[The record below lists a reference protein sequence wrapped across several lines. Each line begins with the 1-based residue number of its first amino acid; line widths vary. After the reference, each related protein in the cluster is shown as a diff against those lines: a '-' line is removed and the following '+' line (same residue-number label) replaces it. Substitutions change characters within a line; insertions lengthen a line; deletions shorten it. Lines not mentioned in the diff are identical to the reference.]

1 MHTIMSMDEFHPFIE
16 ALLPHVRDF
25 SYVWFN
31 LQARKRKYVKKH
43 EKRMTQDEERQTK
56 DELMNDKPEL
66 KQKWASRL
74 LAKLRKD
81 IRPEFREDFV
91 YTVTGK
97 KLPCCILSN
106 PDQKGKMRRIDCL
119 RQADKVWRLDL
130 VMIVLFKAIPL
141 ESTDGE
147 RLVKSSACGNPS
159 LCVQPYHISVSVR
172 ELDLYLANF
181 IMQSP
186 DPDAQTNLDD
196 STTTTTNNT
205 RYHNLPT
212 LHTPIQ
218 HHSPI
223 EQAYN
228 ALPTTRFGQ
237 QMLPVTIHNDTSYP
251 QYRPPSDSSESLSVT
266 SGSETDY
273 RGGTVV
279 NGHGPVDSFAAR
291 GVFTATEL
299 RRATRPPICNGAN
312 VTGLSFSGDLD
323 SPSMCQYSSSFP
335 GTTHPI
341 NLRRT
346 PLSQTQPQPMKRQKR
361 ISSSMSTSVDDDI
374 DSVGEEKIYGHSPA
388 SVSSHSSG
396 WHSDIDPAGHSP
408 GTVPSPNVI
417 HSNKVKISEKGSNFT
432 NTITSA
438 NGMSALLKVQPKLE
452 PNQGLF
458 RSCANDHERVA
469 TSLYPA
475 NQTDFFGSQRLQGNT
490 LTDFVQYVCDQESQ
504 HGISGN
510 ANTKIAGFIP
520 ATMLP
525 PPPPPPMARPVAIAT
540 SIGQTGALSMT
551 NPIVGSTPGTTSVV
565 SACPTTPP
573 GRGVMHSP
581 FTVLHRPDNTMLYT
595 QQQLLSYPNI
605 SPVNISPTT
614 FSPTTFSLLTSPV
627 ATPRSTPRS
636 TPIPR
641 WTTPLISL
649 EENADYAMLT
659 GMIPGA
665 TTDETILSN
674 DEQRFVPVQMNTEP
688 MDTTNSVPN
697 TPTK

>member
-56 DELMNDKPEL
+56 EELMNDKPEL

-81 IRPEFREDFV
+81 IRPECREDFV

-147 RLVKSSACGNPS
+147 RLVKSSTCGNHS

-181 IMQSP
+181 IMQTP
-186 DPDAQTNLDD
+186 D
-196 STTTTTNNT
+196 
-205 RYHNLPT
+205 
-212 LHTPIQ
+212 
-218 HHSPI
+218 
-223 EQAYN
+223 
-228 ALPTTRFGQ
+228 
-237 QMLPVTIHNDTSYP
+237 
-251 QYRPPSDSSESLSVT
+251 RPPSDSSETLSVT

-273 RGGTVV
+273 RGGSVL
-279 NGHGPVDSFAAR
+279 NGHGAVDSFAAR

-312 VTGLSFSGDLD
+312 VTGLSFPGDLD
-323 SPSMCQYSSSFP
+323 SPNMCQFSSSFP
-335 GTTHPI
+335 GVAHPI

-346 PLSQTQPQPMKRQKR
+346 PMSQAQPQPMKRQKR
-361 ISSSMSTSVDDDI
+361 ISSSMDDDI

-396 WHSDIDPAGHSP
+396 WHSDIDPAGQSP
-408 GTVPSPNVI
+408 GAVPSPNII

-432 NTITSA
+432 NTISPT
-438 NGMSALLKVQPKLE
+438 NGMAALLKVQPKLE
-452 PNQGLF
+452 PNLVGSF
-458 RSCANDHERVA
+458 RSCANESDLRVA
-469 TSLYPA
+469 TSLYSL
-475 NQTDFFGSQRLQGNT
+475 NQSDFFGTHSRSIQGNN
-490 LTDFVQYVCDQESQ
+490 LTDFVQYVCDQETNNQ
-504 HGISGN
+504 HGITGN

-540 SIGQTGALSMT
+540 SIGQTGVLSMS
-551 NPIVGSTPGTTSVV
+551 NPSIGSTPGTTSVV

-573 GRGVMHSP
+573 GRSVMHSP
-581 FTVLHRPDNTMLYT
+581 FTVLHRPENTMLYT
-595 QQQLLSYPNI
+595 QQQQLLSYPNI

-627 ATPRSTPRS
+627 ATPRTTPRS

-649 EENADYAMLT
+649 DENADYAMLA

-665 TTDETILSN
+665 ATDESIISN
-674 DEQRFVPVQMNTEP
+674 DEQRFVPVLMNTEP

>member
-56 DELMNDKPEL
+56 EELMNDKPEL

-81 IRPEFREDFV
+81 IRPECREDFV

-147 RLVKSSACGNPS
+147 RLVKSSTCGNHS

-181 IMQSP
+181 IMQTP
-186 DPDAQTNLDD
+186 DRLFISD
-196 STTTTTNNT
+196 
-205 RYHNLPT
+205 
-212 LHTPIQ
+212 
-218 HHSPI
+218 
-223 EQAYN
+223 
-228 ALPTTRFGQ
+228 
-237 QMLPVTIHNDTSYP
+237 
-251 QYRPPSDSSESLSVT
+251 RPPSDSSETLSVT

-273 RGGTVV
+273 RGGSVL
-279 NGHGPVDSFAAR
+279 NGHGAVDSFAAR

-312 VTGLSFSGDLD
+312 VTGLSFPGDLD
-323 SPSMCQYSSSFP
+323 SPNMCQFSSSFP
-335 GTTHPI
+335 GVAHPI

-346 PLSQTQPQPMKRQKR
+346 PMSQAQPQPMKRQKR
-361 ISSSMSTSVDDDI
+361 ISSSMDDDI

-396 WHSDIDPAGHSP
+396 WHSDIDPAGQSP
-408 GTVPSPNVI
+408 GAVPSPNII

-432 NTITSA
+432 NTISPT
-438 NGMSALLKVQPKLE
+438 NGMAALLKVQPKLE
-452 PNQGLF
+452 PNLVGSF
-458 RSCANDHERVA
+458 RSCANESDLRVA
-469 TSLYPA
+469 TSLYSL
-475 NQTDFFGSQRLQGNT
+475 NQSDFFGTHSRSIQGNN
-490 LTDFVQYVCDQESQ
+490 LTDFVQYVCDQETNNQ
-504 HGISGN
+504 HGITGN

-540 SIGQTGALSMT
+540 SIGQTGVLSMS
-551 NPIVGSTPGTTSVV
+551 NPSIGSTPGTTSVV

-573 GRGVMHSP
+573 GRSVMHSP
-581 FTVLHRPDNTMLYT
+581 FTVLHRPENTMLYT
-595 QQQLLSYPNI
+595 QQQQLLSYPNI

-627 ATPRSTPRS
+627 ATPRTTPRS

-649 EENADYAMLT
+649 DENADYAMLA

-665 TTDETILSN
+665 ATDESIISN
-674 DEQRFVPVQMNTEP
+674 DEQRFVPVLMNTEP

>member
-56 DELMNDKPEL
+56 EELMNDKPEL

-81 IRPEFREDFV
+81 IRPECREDFV

-147 RLVKSSACGNPS
+147 RLVKSSTCGNHS

-181 IMQSP
+181 IMQTPDTDVQTSP
-186 DPDAQTNLDD
+186 
-196 STTTTTNNT
+196 STTTNYTYHKLPLNAQSTQYHTGFQQASTLPLNT
-205 RYHNLPT
+205 KYGHSVINHDILDY
-212 LHTPIQ
+212 Q
-218 HHSPI
+218 HRLFIS
-223 EQAYN
+223 
-228 ALPTTRFGQ
+228 
-237 QMLPVTIHNDTSYP
+237 D
-251 QYRPPSDSSESLSVT
+251 RPPSDSSETLSVT

-273 RGGTVV
+273 RGGSVL
-279 NGHGPVDSFAAR
+279 NGHGAVDSFAAR

-312 VTGLSFSGDLD
+312 VTGLSFPGDLD
-323 SPSMCQYSSSFP
+323 SPNMCQFSSSFP
-335 GTTHPI
+335 GVAHPI

-346 PLSQTQPQPMKRQKR
+346 PMSQAQPQPMKRQKR
-361 ISSSMSTSVDDDI
+361 ISSSMDDDI

-396 WHSDIDPAGHSP
+396 WHSDIDPAGQSP
-408 GTVPSPNVI
+408 GAVPSPNII

-432 NTITSA
+432 NTISPT
-438 NGMSALLKVQPKLE
+438 NGMAALLKVQPKLE
-452 PNQGLF
+452 PNLVGSF
-458 RSCANDHERVA
+458 RSCANESDLRVA
-469 TSLYPA
+469 TSLYSL
-475 NQTDFFGSQRLQGNT
+475 NQSDFFGTHSRSIQGNN
-490 LTDFVQYVCDQESQ
+490 LTDFVQYVCDQETNNQ
-504 HGISGN
+504 HGITGN

-540 SIGQTGALSMT
+540 SIGQTGVLSMS
-551 NPIVGSTPGTTSVV
+551 NPSIGSTPGTTSVV

-573 GRGVMHSP
+573 GRSVMHSP
-581 FTVLHRPDNTMLYT
+581 FTVLHRPENTMLYT

-627 ATPRSTPRS
+627 ATPRTTPRS

-649 EENADYAMLT
+649 DENADYAMLA

-665 TTDETILSN
+665 ATDESIISN
-674 DEQRFVPVQMNTEP
+674 DEQRFVPVLMNTEP

>member
-56 DELMNDKPEL
+56 EELMNDKPEL

-81 IRPEFREDFV
+81 IRPECREDFV

-147 RLVKSSACGNPS
+147 RLVKSSTCGNHS

-181 IMQSP
+181 IMQTP
-186 DPDAQTNLDD
+186 D
-196 STTTTTNNT
+196 
-205 RYHNLPT
+205 
-212 LHTPIQ
+212 
-218 HHSPI
+218 
-223 EQAYN
+223 
-228 ALPTTRFGQ
+228 
-237 QMLPVTIHNDTSYP
+237 
-251 QYRPPSDSSESLSVT
+251 RPPSDSSETLSVT

-273 RGGTVV
+273 RGGSVL
-279 NGHGPVDSFAAR
+279 NGHGAVDSFAAR

-312 VTGLSFSGDLD
+312 VTGLSFPGDLD
-323 SPSMCQYSSSFP
+323 SPNMCQFSSSFP
-335 GTTHPI
+335 GVAHPI

-346 PLSQTQPQPMKRQKR
+346 PMSQAQPQPMKRQKR
-361 ISSSMSTSVDDDI
+361 ISSSMDDDI

-396 WHSDIDPAGHSP
+396 WHSDIDPAGQSP
-408 GTVPSPNVI
+408 GAVPSPNII

-432 NTITSA
+432 NTISPT
-438 NGMSALLKVQPKLE
+438 NGMAALLKVQPKLE
-452 PNQGLF
+452 PNLVGSF
-458 RSCANDHERVA
+458 RSCANESDLRVA
-469 TSLYPA
+469 TSLYSL
-475 NQTDFFGSQRLQGNT
+475 NQSDFFGTHSRSIQGNN
-490 LTDFVQYVCDQESQ
+490 LTDFVQYVCDQETNNQ
-504 HGISGN
+504 HGITGN

-540 SIGQTGALSMT
+540 SIGQTGVLSMS
-551 NPIVGSTPGTTSVV
+551 NPSIGSTPGTTSVV

-573 GRGVMHSP
+573 GRSVMHSP
-581 FTVLHRPDNTMLYT
+581 FTVLHRPENTMLYT

-627 ATPRSTPRS
+627 ATPRTTPRS

-649 EENADYAMLT
+649 DENADYAMLA

-665 TTDETILSN
+665 ATDESIISN
-674 DEQRFVPVQMNTEP
+674 DEQRFVPVLMNTEP

>member
-186 DPDAQTNLDD
+186 D
-196 STTTTTNNT
+196 
-205 RYHNLPT
+205 
-212 LHTPIQ
+212 
-218 HHSPI
+218 
-223 EQAYN
+223 
-228 ALPTTRFGQ
+228 
-237 QMLPVTIHNDTSYP
+237 
-251 QYRPPSDSSESLSVT
+251 RPPSDSSESLSVT